1 MKAQHRKVLK
11 LKLKGRPITCIKLE
25 LTKEMRDELENL
37 KKSEIFQSMMSV
49 AGLHPF
55 KKGDEK

>member
-1 MKAQHRKVLK
+1 MKAKYRKI
-11 LKLKGRPITCIKLE
+11 LKLKGRPINCTKDLSKETLEKL
-25 LTKEMRDELENL
+25 KNLE
-37 KKSEIFQSMMSV
+37 KSEIFQLMRAV